1 MTTALRGQTPRPQF
15 DAGRAAWL
23 AAGGQ
28 DGGTAQNMTP
38 AQMAAIRPPLPRA
51 SATGGPTPGN
61 AAGGAP
67 NPWGQQGARLQNFGP
82 GNDLRGTSILPQNS
96 ARTNT
101 AQGQADNAFGDVANF
116 QLPQWNSLNPYSSR
130 NSMDGI
136 QGLSTAPVAGPDFG
150 GARGAVA
157 GALPRATQFTDAAA
171 GALGSVGGVSFD
183 GSAAENTWQAAQS
196 AVPTGDV
203 FGRDTG
209 DARAI
214 TLARLQQQQ
223 APDRQRL
230 ALENMDLL
238 EERSRG
244 GFEQAQR
251 QLGQRAAA
259 LGRVGSGMTT
269 TGLSDLGLARER
281 ELSLARREL
290 AAEAAGQSL
299 SDQLDFTNSANSVFS
314 NFAGADSEGQ
324 RIQLARAGLIKDIG
338 DSRLGAARAATDA
351 QSANADVGLRRASQ
365 LGQLGNDTFSR
376 GMDMGRFERDLA
388 NDTAGMS
395 ERNENRR
402 LDVGRDNIRLQQD
415 QTNFREDAD
424 RFGYNSGVNERN
436 AGWNAARDRGNFLQD
451 RANTLGNRETQVRGQ
466 DVSDRNE
473 LRGERTFQNNQ
484 ALDARDN
491 RINMNQFAQW
501 LQSQNIGNA
510 TGLFGAGQRG
520 DVGGALGNQAAG
532 FGQQAQS
539 GYQAAGDLMRMLPFL
554 SGRGGAGSAPVI
566 DPSMWSF

>member
-1 MTTALRGQTPRPQF
+1 MTTALRGQTTRPQF
-15 DAGRAAWL
+15 DAGRAAWQ

-38 AQMAAIRPPLPRA
+38 AQMAAIRPPLPLA

-67 NPWGQQGARLQNFGP
+67 NAWNQPGARLQNFGP

-230 ALENMDLL
+230 ALE
-238 EERSRG
+238 
-244 GFEQAQR
+244 
-251 QLGQRAAA
+251 
-259 LGRVGSGMTT
+259 
-269 TGLSDLGLARER
+269 
-281 ELSLARREL
+281 
-290 AAEAAGQSL
+290 
-299 SDQLDFTNSANSVFS
+299 
-314 NFAGADSEGQ
+314 Q

-424 RFGYNSGVNERN
+424 RYGFTSGVNERN
-436 AGWNAARDRGNFLQD
+436 AGWRAGLDRGGFLQD